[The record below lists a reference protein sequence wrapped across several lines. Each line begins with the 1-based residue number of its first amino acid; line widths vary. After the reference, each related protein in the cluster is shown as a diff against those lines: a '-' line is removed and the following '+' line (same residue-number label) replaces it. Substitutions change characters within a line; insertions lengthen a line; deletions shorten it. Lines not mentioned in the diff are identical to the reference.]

1 MNLPVSPEGPP
12 PHVGHGLIKRAL
24 VAGLTIMLLAAGAV
38 SAAGFLE
45 ARSILDDIKPLPGR
59 VAIDIP
65 EIDRADAGEAQTLMI
80 LGSDARYGDKKAGFK
95 PRSDTII
102 LVRLDPDKEATAV
115 MSIPRDLK
123 VEIPGYGSDKINA
136 AYELG
141 GARLTV
147 KTVKKLLARPG
158 QPFSINH
165 VVNVNFGGFRRAIN
179 YVGGVY
185 VDIDRDYFNDN
196 SGGEAFA
203 AIDVNPGYQKLKGQD
218 ALDYVRYRHGDN
230 DLVRGARQ
238 QDFLRQLRNQAGVR
252 ALLTF
257 SKRRTLAKLF
267 RRYAD
272 ADKGLQ
278 NTKQV
283 FSLLKLVLLTSKKP
297 VREVRFNIDLN
308 DDQVYLSASKE
319 KLNRTVREFL
329 SARASSKPR
338 QTAKPTAADR
348 RSARKGRKR
357 NRSAAIPGL
366 EIAKREGED
375 QAIVGERRAR
385 FPFYFPTLRYQGSR
399 YAGTQ
404 PRTYG
409 IRDEKG
415 KLHRAYRLVISKSL
429 VGEYYGV
436 QGMTWR
442 APPILDDPSET
453 RRCTSGPKRKLE
465 LHFDGRRLRLVA
477 WRTPKAVYWVSNT
490 LTQSLSTPQMLGIAC
505 SLRRLGQ
512 K

>member
-1 MNLPVSPEGPP
+1 VNLPVSPEEPP
-12 PHVGHGLIKRAL
+12 QVGHGLLKRAL

-45 ARSILDDIKPLPGR
+45 VDDIIKEFEREGR
-59 VAIDIP
+59 QAIDSP
-65 EIDRADAGEAQTLMI
+65 DLTLADAGEAQTLMI
-80 LGSDARYGDKKAGFK
+80 LGSDARYGDKKAGLK

-102 LVRLDPDKEATAV
+102 LVRLDPRKEATAV

-123 VEIPGYGSDKINA
+123 VDIPGYGSDKINA
-136 AYELG
+136 AYALDG
-141 GARLTV
+141 PRLTV
-147 KTVKKLLARPG
+147 KTVRKLLSRPG
-158 QPFSINH
+158 RPFEINH
-165 VVNVNFGGFRRAIN
+165 IINIEFRGFRGVIN

-196 SGGEAFA
+196 SGGENFA

-218 ALDYVRYRHGDN
+218 ALDYVRYRHGDS

-238 QDFLRQLRNQAGVR
+238 QDFLRQLRNQAGVKR
-252 ALLTF
+252 LLQL
-257 SKRRTLAKLF
+257 SQRKQIARLF
-267 RRYAD
+267 GRYAD
-272 ADKGLQ
+272 ADKELR
-278 NTKQV
+278 NTKQIL
-283 FSLLKLVLLTSKKP
+283 SLLKLVLYKRRNP
-297 VREVRFNIDLN
+297 VREVRFNIDAN
-308 DDQVYLSASKE
+308 DDLVYLTASKD

-338 QTAKPTAADR
+338 QSAKETPADR

-366 EIAKREGED
+366 EIAHREGED

-385 FPFYFPTLRYQGSR
+385 FPFYFPVLRDKGSR

-415 KLHRAYRLVISKSL
+415 KLHRAYRLVVSRGPA
-429 VGEYYGV
+429 GEYYGI

-442 APPILDDPSET
+442 APPILDDPSEK
-453 RRCTSGPKRKLE
+453 RRCTSGPKRRLE
-465 LHFDGRRLRLVA
+465 LHFDGRRLRIVA
-477 WRTPKAVYWVSNT
+477 WRTPRAVYWVSNT
-490 LTQSLSTPQMLGIAC
+490 LTQSLSTRQMLGIAC

>member
-1 MNLPVSPEGPP
+1 VSPELPP
-12 PHVGHGLIKRAL
+12 QVGLGLLKRAL
-24 VAGLTIMLLAAGAV
+24 VAGVAIMLLAAGAV
-38 SAAGFLE
+38 SAAGFLQ
-45 ARSILDDIKPLPGR
+45 ANDVLGVIKKEGR

-80 LGSDARYGDKKAGFK
+80 LGSDERYGDKKAGAK

-123 VEIPGYGSDKINA
+123 VDIPGYANDRINS

-141 GARLTV
+141 GPRLTV
-147 KTVKKLLARPG
+147 KTVKKLLSRPG
-158 QPFSINH
+158 RPFSINH
-165 VVNVNFGGFRRAIN
+165 VINVNFGGFRRAIN
-179 YVGGVY
+179 YFGGVY

-196 SGGEAFA
+196 SGGENFA
-203 AIDVNPGYQKLKGQD
+203 SIDVNPGYQKLKGQD

-252 ALLTF
+252 RLLDF
-257 SKRRTLAKLF
+257 SHRKQLARLF
-267 RRYAD
+267 AHYTD
-272 ADKGLQ
+272 SDKGLR
-278 NTKQV
+278 NTKDV
-283 FSLLKLVLLTSKKP
+283 FSLLKLVLFTGRKP

-308 DDQVYLSASKE
+308 NDPVYLSASKD
-319 KLNRTVREFL
+319 KLKRTVADFL
-329 SARASSKPR
+329 NARASSKPR
-338 QTAKPTAADR
+338 QTSKATRADR

-357 NRSAAIPGL
+357 NRAAAIPGL
-366 EIAKREGED
+366 EIARREGED

-385 FPFYFPTLRYQGSR
+385 FPFYFPILRYQRSR
-399 YAGTQ
+399 YAGTE
-404 PRTYG
+404 PRVYS
-409 IRDEKG
+409 IRDERS
-415 KLHRAYRLVISKSL
+415 KLHRAYRLVVSKGV
-429 VGEYYGV
+429 VGEYYGI

-442 APPILDDPSET
+442 APPILDDPSEK
-453 RRCTSGPKRKLE
+453 RRCSSGPKRKLE
-465 LHFDGRRLRLVA
+465 LHFDGRRLRIVA

-490 LTQSLSTPQMLGIAC
+490 LTQSLTERQMIGIAC